1 MKKNPTQIAKEI
13 SALVNELVELAGS
26 TTRIIPQQSKQ
37 RETKGAVGG
46 LNILIDEGFFD
57 SPQSLTVVINKLQE
71 MGRHYPKST
80 IAMGLLNLTRSR
92 IMGRLKNTKAK
103 NWEYVI
109 RK

>member
-1 MKKNPTQIAKEI
+1 MKKDPTQIAKEI
-13 SALVNELVELAGS
+13 LALVNELVESAGS
-26 TTRIIPQQSKQ
+26 PTVTLPKQSKQ
-37 RETKGAVGG
+37 KGTKGAVGG
-46 LNILIDEGFFD
+46 LNLLIDEGFFD

-80 IAMGLLNLTRSR
+80 VAMGLLNLTRSR
-92 IMGRLKNTKAK
+92 VMVRLKNTKTK

>member
-13 SALVNELVELAGS
+13 VALVNELVELTGS
-26 TTRIIPQQSKQ
+26 PTMAISSQPKQ
-37 RETKGAVGG
+37 KETKGAVGG

-57 SPQSLTVVINKLQE
+57 NPQSLTVVIEKLQE

-80 IAMGLLNLTRSR
+80 VAMGLLNLTRSR
-92 IMGRLKNTKAK
+92 VMVRLKNNKTK
-103 NWEYVI
+103 NWEYVN